1 MDKVAVKT
9 ALRELGDVSAARVAV
24 FVEQQFGVEI
34 EPRFIPL
41 YIATIRDR
49 SDWKKSGSRQR
60 WLPREPWRNKRL
72 DRHSELVRAKLVGQ
86 HAESQCRRLKPA
98 AT

>member
-1 MDKVAVKT
+1 MVKT

-41 YIATIRDR
+41 YIATIRDKER
-49 SDWKKSGSRQR
+49 LEKVRQ
-60 WLPREPWRNKRL
+60 
-72 DRHSELVRAKLVGQ
+72 SAKM
-86 HAESQCRRLKPA
+86 A
-98 AT
+98 ATRTVAE